1 MAYKTLSVDSK
12 VVEIIN
18 ALKKI
23 GGYDTTQQVL
33 DLALSLLM
41 LSANGK
47 KVGDQILLR
56 TAEGKEYPL
65 LEKLDEALHQH
76 NHKLYAKS
84 GTSMPEHQC
93 DMC

>member
-1 MAYKTLSVDSK
+1 MSYKTLSVDSK
-12 VVEIIN
+12 IIEIIN

-41 LSANGK
+41 LANGER
-47 KVGDQILLR
+47 VGDKMLLR
-56 TAEGKEYPL
+56 TADGKEYPL

-76 NHKLYAKS
+76 NHKLYAKTGAS
-84 GTSMPEHQC
+84 LPEHQC